1 MDKSIYDCYVN
12 ILKSELLSA
21 LGCTEPIAV
30 AYAAALARDT
40 LGELPERVE
49 ISVSGNILKN
59 VKGVVVPHTD
69 GLKGID
75 AAASAGIIA
84 GNADKELECISG
96 ASRSDL
102 ERIRHY
108 LHTTEFSIAQSDSG
122 CIFDIFVRVYAGG
135 HSAGVRI
142 VGHHTNVVRIEK
154 DGQAVLDCCASAD
167 EASCCPEYDLLRIAD
182 ILAFAD
188 EAEINDVREALE
200 RQIEYNSA
208 IAEEGLKNDYGAR
221 VGKLLLKNFGNDIHN
236 VAKAT
241 AAAGSDAR
249 MNGCTMPVVIVS
261 GSGNQGM
268 TASLPVIVF
277 AKHLGSS
284 HEELLR
290 ALVVSNLVT
299 VRLKARIGRLSAYCG
314 AVSAGCGAAAG
325 VCKLRGGSA
334 SEISHAIVNAI
345 AIDSGII
352 CDGAKS
358 SCAAKIASAV
368 EAGLIGM
375 EMALSGTN
383 FSGGDGILVDSVE
396 GTIDN
401 VGDLARQYAG
411 NRRNHYQAD
420 DKEQTGKYCVRQ
432 AATEITVLAIL
443 VNLFFCLLLFLGSLI
458 PGMWGEAYVDGSEEL
473 INGALNR
480 TFGGIWY
487 VVFGST
493 AA

>member
-1 MDKSIYDCYVN
+1 MDKKIYNSYMS

-40 LGELPERVE
+40 LGGLPDRVE

-69 GLKGID
+69 GLKGVD
-75 AAASAGIIA
+75 AAAAAGIIA
-84 GNADKELECISG
+84 GNAEKQLECISG
-96 ASRSDL
+96 TDHSDL
-102 ERIRHY
+102 EKIRQY
-108 LHTTEFSIAQSDSG
+108 LKTAKFEITQSDSD
-122 CIFDIFVRVYAGG
+122 CIFDIFVRVHKGG

-142 VGHHTNVVRIEK
+142 VGHHTNVVHIEK
-154 DGQAVLDCCASAD
+154 DGQATVESCANSD
-167 EASCCPEYDLLRIAD
+167 ETSVCPEYDLLNIAD
-182 ILAFAD
+182 ILEFAD
-188 EAEINDVREALE
+188 EVRIDDVRETIE

-208 IAEEGLKNDYGAR
+208 IAAEGLKNDYGAR
-221 VGKLLLKNFGNDIHN
+221 VGKLLLKGFGNDIHN

-277 AKHLGSS
+277 AKHLGCS
-284 HEELLR
+284 HEQLIR

-334 SEISHAIVNAI
+334 GEISHAIINAI
-345 AIDSGII
+345 AIDSGMI

-383 FSGGDGILVDSVE
+383 FSGGDGILGDSIE

-401 VGDLARQYAG
+401 VGDIARDSMREIDETIIKLMIQSRAG
-411 NRRNHYQAD
+411 R
-420 DKEQTGKYCVRQ
+420 
-432 AATEITVLAIL
+432 
-443 VNLFFCLLLFLGSLI
+443 
-458 PGMWGEAYVDGSEEL
+458 
-473 INGALNR
+473 
-480 TFGGIWY
+480 
-487 VVFGST
+487 
-493 AA
+493 